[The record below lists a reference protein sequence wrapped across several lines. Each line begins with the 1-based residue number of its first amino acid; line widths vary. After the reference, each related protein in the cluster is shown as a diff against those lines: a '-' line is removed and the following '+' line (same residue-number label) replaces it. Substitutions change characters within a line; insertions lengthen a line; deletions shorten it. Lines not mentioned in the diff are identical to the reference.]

1 MEEKKMIS
9 GEKLL
14 EEAKIL
20 KSELIQKRRFLHA
33 NPETEFDLTKT
44 LEFVEAELIKMG
56 YEPIHCG
63 KSGLIAIAG
72 GKKQGKTFLIRGD
85 MDALP
90 IKEESGLEFAS
101 QNGCMHACGH
111 DMHTTMM
118 LGAAKLLKEHEDE
131 INGTIKLMFQPA
143 EEIFQGSNDMIEN
156 GVLENPKVD
165 AALMIHVMANSPFQT
180 GSTIVSAPGVSAPAA
195 DYFEI
200 KVQGS
205 GCHGSMPNTGV
216 DPISVSAH
224 ILLALQ
230 EINARELSAID
241 KAVLTIGTIHA
252 GKAANAIPDIA
263 TMGGTIRTYDE
274 ETRAFIKN
282 RMTEMTENIAKSFR
296 AKAEVVFGSGCPTLV
311 NDEELSKC
319 AEKYTKELL
328 GKDMAFSVV
337 KLSSMGGQ
345 SSKSAGSEDFAY
357 ISHKVPT
364 IMIALAA
371 GQAKNGYSYP
381 QHHPKVKF
389 DEDALPFGSCVY
401 AYVAL
406 KWLMEHH

>member
-1 MEEKKMIS
+1 MKDKI
-9 GEKLL
+9 L
-14 EEAKIL
+14 EEAK
-20 KSELIQKRRFLHA
+20 SMSQELIKKRRYLHE
-33 NPETEFDLTKT
+33 NPETEFNLTKT
-44 LEFVEAELIKMG
+44 LKFVESELINIG

-90 IKEESGLEFAS
+90 IKEESELEFAS

-118 LGAAKLLKEHEDE
+118 LGAAKILKEHEDE

-143 EEIFQGSNDMIEN
+143 EEIFEGSNDMIEN

-165 AALMIHVMANSPFQT
+165 AALMIHVMANSPFIP
-180 GSTIVSAPGVSAPAA
+180 GSVIVSAPGVSAPAA

-230 EINARELSAID
+230 EINARELSVTD

-252 GKAANAIPDIA
+252 GKASNAIPDTA

-274 ETRAFIKN
+274 ETRTFIKS
-282 RMTEMTENIAKSFR
+282 RMTEITQNTASAFR

-319 AEKYTKELL
+319 AEKYTEELL
-328 GKDMAFSVV
+328 GKEMAFSVAQ
-337 KLSSMGGQ
+337 LASMSRGQ

-364 IMIALAA
+364 IMLALAA
-371 GQAKNGYSYP
+371 GQPEKGYCYP

-389 DEDALPFGSCVY
+389 DEEALPYGSSIY
-401 AYVAL
+401 AYVAMR
-406 KWLMEHH
+406 WLMEH

>member
-1 MEEKKMIS
+1 MFDGKD
-9 GEKLL
+9 LL
-14 EEAKIL
+14 EEAKSL
-20 KSELIQKRRFLHA
+20 KQDLIEKRRFLHA
-33 NPETEFDLTKT
+33 NPETGFNLSNT
-44 LEFVEAELIKMG
+44 LKFVESELINMG
-56 YEPIHCG
+56 YKPIHCG
-63 KSGLIAIAG
+63 KAGIIAIAG

-90 IKEESGLEFAS
+90 IKEEAEVEFAS

-118 LGAAKLLKEHEDE
+118 LGAAQLLKKHENE

-143 EEIFQGSNDMIEN
+143 EEIFEGSKDMLEN
-156 GVLENPKVD
+156 GLLENPKVD
-165 AALMIHVMANSPFQT
+165 AALMIHVMANSPFIP
-180 GSTIVSAPGVSAPAA
+180 GSVIVSAPGVSAPAA

-230 EINARELSAID
+230 EINARELSVTD

-252 GKAANAIPDIA
+252 GKASNAIPDTA

-274 ETRAFIKN
+274 ETRTFIKS
-282 RMTEMTENIAKSFR
+282 RMTEITQNTASAFR

-319 AEKYTKELL
+319 AEKYTEELL
-328 GKDMAFSVV
+328 GKEMAFSVAQ
-337 KLSSMGGQ
+337 LASMSRGQ

-364 IMIALAA
+364 IMLALAA
-371 GQAKNGYSYP
+371 GQPEKGYCYP

-389 DEDALPFGSCVY
+389 DEEALPYGSSIY
-401 AYVAL
+401 AYVAMR
-406 KWLMEHH
+406 WLMEH

>member
-1 MEEKKMIS
+1 MIN
-9 GEKLL
+9 GKELL
-14 EEAKIL
+14 EEAESL
-20 KSELIQKRRFLHA
+20 KQELTQKRRFLHS
-33 NPETEFDLTKT
+33 NPETEFNLRKT
-44 LEFVEAELIKMG
+44 IEFVRTELIKMG
-56 YEPIHCG
+56 YEPINCG
-63 KSGLIAIAG
+63 KAGLIAIAG
-72 GKKQGKTFLIRGD
+72 GKKRGKTFLIRGD

-111 DMHTTMM
+111 DMHTSMM
-118 LGAAKLLKEHEDE
+118 LGAAKLLKKHEDE

-143 EEIFQGSNDMIEN
+143 EEIFEGSNDMIEN

-180 GSTIVSAPGVSAPAA
+180 GSVIVSAPGVSAPAA

-216 DPISVSAH
+216 DPINVSAH

-230 EINARELSAID
+230 EINAREISVTE

-252 GKAANAIPDIA
+252 GKAANAIPDTA

-282 RMTEMTENIAKSFR
+282 RMTEMSQNIANAFR

-319 AEKYTKELL
+319 AEKYTEELL
-328 GKDMAFSVV
+328 GKDRAFSVA

-371 GQAKNGYSYP
+371 GQAENGYSYP

-389 DEDALPFGSCVY
+389 DEDTLPFGSSVY
-401 AYVAL
+401 AYVAM
-406 KWLMEHH
+406 KWLMEH

>member
-1 MEEKKMIS
+1 MKEKI
-9 GEKLL
+9 L
-14 EEAKIL
+14 EEAKDMRQDL
-20 KSELIQKRRFLHA
+20 VEKRRYLHA
-33 NPETEFDLTKT
+33 NPETEFNLTKT
-44 LEFVEAELIKMG
+44 LKFVESELINMG

-63 KSGLIAIAG
+63 KSGLITIAG

-90 IKEESGLEFAS
+90 IKEEADIEFAS

-118 LGAAKLLKEHEDE
+118 LGAAKILKKYEDE
-131 INGTIKLMFQPA
+131 INGTVKLMFQPA
-143 EEIFQGSNDMIEN
+143 EEIFEGSNDMIEN

-165 AALMIHVMANSPFQT
+165 AGLMIHVMANSPFKP
-180 GSTIVSAPGVSAPAA
+180 GSVIVSAPGVSAPAA

-224 ILLALQ
+224 IILALQ
-230 EINARELSAID
+230 EINARELSAMD
-241 KAVLTIGTIHA
+241 KAVLTIGTVHA
-252 GKAANAIPDIA
+252 GKASNAIPDTA

-274 ETRAFIKN
+274 ETRAFIKS
-282 RMTEMTENIAKSFR
+282 RMIEIAQNTASAFR

-319 AEKYTKELL
+319 AEKYTEELL
-328 GKDMAFSVV
+328 GKEMAFSVAQ
-337 KLSSMGGQ
+337 LTSMSKGQ

-364 IMIALAA
+364 IMLALAA
-371 GQAKNGYSYP
+371 GQPEKGYCYP

-389 DEDALPFGSCVY
+389 DEEALLYGSSIY
-401 AYVAL
+401 AYVAMR
-406 KWLMEHH
+406 WLMEH

>member
-1 MEEKKMIS
+1 MKEKI
-9 GEKLL
+9 L
-14 EEAKIL
+14 EEAK
-20 KSELIQKRRFLHA
+20 SMSQELIKKRRYLHA
-33 NPETEFDLTKT
+33 NPETEFNLTKT
-44 LEFVEAELIKMG
+44 LKFVESELINMG

-90 IKEESGLEFAS
+90 IKEESELEFAS

-118 LGAAKLLKEHEDE
+118 LGAAKILKKYEDE
-131 INGTIKLMFQPA
+131 INGTVKLMFQPA
-143 EEIFQGSNDMIEN
+143 EEIFEGSNDMIEN
-156 GVLENPKVD
+156 GILENPKVD
-165 AALMIHVMANSPFQT
+165 AALMIHVMANSPFKT
-180 GSTIVSAPGVSAPAA
+180 GSVIVSAPGVSAPAA

-216 DPISVSAH
+216 DPISVLAH

-230 EINARELSAID
+230 EINARELSVTD

-252 GKAANAIPDIA
+252 GKAANAIPDTA

-282 RMTEMTENIAKSFR
+282 RMTEIAQNVASAFR
-296 AKAEVVFGSGCPTLV
+296 AEAEVVFGSGCPTLV
-311 NDEELSKC
+311 NDKELSKC
-319 AEKYTKELL
+319 AEKYTEELL
-328 GKDMAFSVV
+328 GKEMAFSVA
-337 KLSSMGGQ
+337 KLNNMSGGQ

-364 IMIALAA
+364 IMLALAA
-371 GQAKNGYSYP
+371 GQAENGYSHP

-389 DEDALPFGSCVY
+389 DEEALQYGSSVY
-401 AYVAL
+401 TYVAMR
-406 KWLMEHH
+406 WLMEH

>member
-1 MEEKKMIS
+1 MKEKI
-9 GEKLL
+9 L
-14 EEAKIL
+14 EEAKDMRE
-20 KSELIQKRRFLHA
+20 ELVEKRRYLHA
-33 NPETEFDLTKT
+33 NPETEFNLIKT
-44 LEFVEAELIKMG
+44 LKFVEYELINMG

-90 IKEESGLEFAS
+90 IKEESELEFAS

-118 LGAAKLLKEHEDE
+118 LGAAKILKKYEDE
-131 INGTIKLMFQPA
+131 INGTVKLMFQPA
-143 EEIFQGSNDMIEN
+143 EEIFEGSNDMIEN
-156 GVLENPKVD
+156 GILENPKVD
-165 AALMIHVMANSPFQT
+165 AALMIHVMANSPFKT
-180 GSTIVSAPGVSAPAA
+180 GSVIVSAPGVSAPAA

-230 EINARELSAID
+230 EINARELSVTD

-252 GKAANAIPDIA
+252 GKAANAIPDTA

-282 RMTEMTENIAKSFR
+282 RMTEIAQNVASAFR
-296 AKAEVVFGSGCPTLV
+296 AEAEVVFGSGCPTLV
-311 NDEELSKC
+311 NDKELSKC
-319 AEKYTKELL
+319 AEKYTEELL
-328 GKDMAFSVV
+328 GKEMAFSVA
-337 KLSSMGGQ
+337 KLNNMSGGQ

-364 IMIALAA
+364 IMLALAA
-371 GQAKNGYSYP
+371 GQAENGYSHP

-389 DEDALPFGSCVY
+389 DEEALQYGSSVY
-401 AYVAL
+401 TYVAMR
-406 KWLMEHH
+406 WLMEH

>member
-1 MEEKKMIS
+1 MKEKI
-9 GEKLL
+9 L
-14 EEAKIL
+14 EEAKNM
-20 KSELIQKRRFLHA
+20 SQELIEKRRYLHE
-33 NPETEFDLTKT
+33 NPETEFNLTKT
-44 LEFVEAELIKMG
+44 LEFVKSELINMG
-56 YEPIHCG
+56 YEPSHCG

-90 IKEESGLEFAS
+90 IKEASELEFAS
-101 QNGCMHACGH
+101 KNGCMHACGH

-118 LGAAKLLKEHEDE
+118 IGAAKILKKYEDK
-131 INGTIKLMFQPA
+131 INGTVKLMFQPA
-143 EEIFQGSNDMIEN
+143 EEIFEGSNDMIKN

-165 AALMIHVMANSPFQT
+165 AALMIHVMANSPFKP
-180 GSTIVSAPGVSAPAA
+180 GSVIVSAPGVSAPAA

-224 ILLALQ
+224 IILALQ
-230 EINARELSAID
+230 EINSRELSTMD

-252 GKAANAIPDIA
+252 GKAANAIPDTA

-274 ETRAFIKN
+274 ETRTFIKS
-282 RMTEMTENIAKSFR
+282 RMIEIAQNTATAFR

-319 AEKYTKELL
+319 AEKYTDELL
-328 GKDMAFSVV
+328 GKEMAFSVAQ
-337 KLSSMGGQ
+337 LTSMTKGQ

-364 IMIALAA
+364 IMLALAA
-371 GQAKNGYSYP
+371 GQPEKGYCYP

-389 DEDALPFGSCVY
+389 DEEALPYGSSIY
-401 AYVAL
+401 AYVAMR
-406 KWLMEHH
+406 WLMEH

>member
-1 MEEKKMIS
+1 MMKEKI
-9 GEKLL
+9 L
-14 EEAKIL
+14 EEAKDMRE
-20 KSELIQKRRFLHA
+20 ELVEKRRYLHA
-33 NPETEFDLTKT
+33 NPETEFNLIKT
-44 LEFVEAELIKMG
+44 LKFVESELINMG
-56 YEPIHCG
+56 YDPIRCG

-90 IKEESGLEFAS
+90 IKEESELEFAS
-101 QNGCMHACGH
+101 ENGCMHACGH

-118 LGAAKLLKEHEDE
+118 LGAAKILKKYEDE
-131 INGTIKLMFQPA
+131 INGTVKLMFQPA
-143 EEIFQGSNDMIEN
+143 EEIFEGSNDMIEN

-165 AALMIHVMANSPFQT
+165 AALMIHVMANSPFKT
-180 GSTIVSAPGVSAPAA
+180 GSVIVSAPGVSAPAA

-230 EINARELSAID
+230 ELNARELSVTD

-252 GKAANAIPDIA
+252 GKAANAIPDTA

-274 ETRAFIKN
+274 ETRTFIKS
-282 RMTEMTENIAKSFR
+282 RMTEIAQNTASAFR
-296 AKAEVVFGSGCPTLV
+296 AKADVVFGSGCPTLV

-319 AEKYTKELL
+319 VEKYTEELL
-328 GKDMAFSVV
+328 GKEMAFSVV
-337 KLSSMGGQ
+337 QLTSMSGGQ

-364 IMIALAA
+364 IMLALAA
-371 GQAKNGYSYP
+371 GQAENGYCYP

-389 DEDALPFGSCVY
+389 DEEVLPYGSSIY
-401 AYVAL
+401 AYVAMR
-406 KWLMEHH
+406 WLMEH

>member
-1 MEEKKMIS
+1 MKAKI
-9 GEKLL
+9 L
-14 EEAKIL
+14 EEAK
-20 KSELIQKRRFLHA
+20 SMSQELIKKRRYLHA
-33 NPETEFDLTKT
+33 NPETGFNLTKT
-44 LEFVEAELIKMG
+44 LEFVESELINMG
-56 YEPIHCG
+56 YQPIHCG
-63 KSGLIAIAG
+63 KSGLVAIAG

-90 IKEESGLEFAS
+90 IKEESELEFAS
-101 QNGCMHACGH
+101 PNGCMHACGH

-118 LGAAKLLKEHEDE
+118 LGAAKILKEHEDE
-131 INGTIKLMFQPA
+131 INGTVKLMFQSA
-143 EEIFQGSNDMIEN
+143 EEIFEGSYDMIEN

-165 AALMIHVMANSPFQT
+165 AALMIHVMANSPFKP
-180 GSTIVSAPGVSAPAA
+180 GSVIVSAPGVSAPAA

-230 EINARELSAID
+230 EINARELSVTD
-241 KAVLTIGTIHA
+241 KVVLTIGTIHA
-252 GKAANAIPDIA
+252 GKASNAIPDTA

-274 ETRAFIKN
+274 ETRTFIKS
-282 RMTEMTENIAKSFR
+282 RMTEIAQNVASAFR

-319 AEKYTKELL
+319 AEKYTEELL
-328 GKDMAFSVV
+328 GKEMAFSVS
-337 KLSSMGGQ
+337 KLSSMSGGQ

-364 IMIALAA
+364 IMLALAA
-371 GQAKNGYSYP
+371 GQPEKGYCYP

-389 DEDALPFGSCVY
+389 DEEALLYGSSIY
-401 AYVAL
+401 AYVAMR
-406 KWLMEHH
+406 WLMEL

>member
-1 MEEKKMIS
+1 MKEKI
-9 GEKLL
+9 L
-14 EEAKIL
+14 EEAKNMRH
-20 KSELIQKRRFLHA
+20 ELLEKRRYLHA
-33 NPETEFDLTKT
+33 NPETGFNLTKT
-44 LEFVEAELIKMG
+44 LEFVKSELINMG
-56 YEPIHCG
+56 YNPIHCG

-90 IKEESGLEFAS
+90 IKEESELEFAS

-118 LGAAKLLKEHEDE
+118 LGAAKILKEHEDE
-131 INGTIKLMFQPA
+131 INGTVKLMFQPA
-143 EEIFQGSNDMIEN
+143 EEIFEGSNDMIEN

-165 AALMIHVMANSPFQT
+165 AALMIHVMANSPFKS
-180 GSTIVSAPGVSAPAA
+180 GSVIVSAPGVSAPAA

-230 EINARELSAID
+230 EINARELSTMD

-252 GKAANAIPDIA
+252 GKASNAIPDTA

-274 ETRAFIKN
+274 ETRAFIKS
-282 RMTEMTENIAKSFR
+282 RMTEIAQNTASAFR

-319 AEKYTKELL
+319 AEKYTEELL
-328 GKDMAFSVV
+328 GKEMAFSVAQ
-337 KLSSMGGQ
+337 LTSMSKGQ

-364 IMIALAA
+364 IMLALAA
-371 GQAKNGYSYP
+371 GQAENGYCYP

-389 DEDALPFGSCVY
+389 DEEALSYGSSVY
-401 AYVAL
+401 AYVAM
-406 KWLMEHH
+406 KWLMEH